1 MNQKTLSF
9 CTAAIFASAFSAFA
23 GGAYAVKDGDAVKIG
38 NDYIERTF
46 KFNGGCLITESLSN
60 KISGKTIS
68 ARAKQP
74 DIMIPEEDKNATG
87 GYFKTRKIPETKI
100 QNGMLE
106 CEVGYRRGDLEIKR
120 IFKIFDPRHILR
132 HLF

>member
-46 KFNGGCLITESLSN
+46 KFTGGCLITERLSN
-60 KISGKTIS
+60 NISG
-68 ARAKQP
+68 
-74 DIMIPEEDKNATG
+74 
-87 GYFKTRKIPETKI
+87 
-100 QNGMLE
+100 
-106 CEVGYRRGDLEIKR
+106 
-120 IFKIFDPRHILR
+120 
-132 HLF
+132 